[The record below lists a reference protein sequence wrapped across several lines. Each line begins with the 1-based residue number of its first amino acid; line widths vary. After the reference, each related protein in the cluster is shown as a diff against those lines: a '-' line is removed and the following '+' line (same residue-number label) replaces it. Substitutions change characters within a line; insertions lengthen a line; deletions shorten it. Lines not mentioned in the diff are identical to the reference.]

1 MSTIVTIDATDQIS
15 ASRADLNTNF
25 ANLNADK
32 IETSVI
38 DTDTALA
45 ANSDAKIP
53 SQKAVK
59 AYIDALGSLTAK
71 TSGVS
76 NGPASSSTQTVTHSL
91 GRVPTVIRISG
102 YGEMGGSSSSMTGG
116 SSTGTYSS
124 SGNRCVYVT
133 SSIQAGAN
141 TVGTSTTYAV
151 YLSAL
156 QSATNEA
163 HASGVI
169 QNVTSTT
176 FDIVWTVTDDL
187 GSDISAISAFIWEA
201 N

>member
-15 ASRADLNTNF
+15 ASRADINTNF

-32 IETSVI
+32 IETSVL

-53 SQKAVK
+53 SQKAIK
-59 AYIDALGSLTAK
+59 AYVDAIGSLTTK

-76 NGPASSSTQTVTHSL
+76 AGPASSSTQTITHGL
-91 GRVPTVIRISG
+91 GRVPTVIRVTG
-102 YGEMGGSSSSMTGG
+102 YGSMVGSGSSMTGG
-116 SSTGTYSS
+116 STSGTYTS
-124 SGNRCVYVT
+124 SGNRCVYIT
-133 SSIQAGAN
+133 ASIQAGAN
-141 TVGTSTTYAV
+141 TLGTSTTYAV

-156 QSATNEA
+156 SSSVQED

-176 FDIVWTVTDDL
+176 FDIVWTVSSTV
-187 GSDISAISAFIWEA
+187 SALASFIWEA